1 MRVVVGSMQK
11 LHSLPLAFI
20 ALLCLLSSASAQTKD
35 SMLQFQLSDQLK
47 RSAAEWNQGDL
58 AGFMTHYVQSE
69 DLTFTSGGQ
78 TLRGYENLKARYE
91 KNYGQTPNS
100 MGQLSFSDVEVWR
113 LSEGRALVV
122 GRWKVDRKEAGGTTS
137 KDGVFTLVMVQDGNE
152 WKIFHD
158 HTSVSVS
165 R

>member
-1 MRVVVGSMQK
+1 MGVVIGAMLK
-11 LHSLPLAFI
+11 LHSLPVAFI
-20 ALLCLLSSASAQTKD
+20 ALLCFLCPVSAQTKD
-35 SMLQFQLSDQLK
+35 SMLQFQLSDLLK
-47 RSAAEWNQGDL
+47 RSAVEWNQGNL
-58 AGFMTHYVQSE
+58 TGFMTHYVQSE

-91 KNYGQTPNS
+91 KNYSQTPSS

-113 LSEGRALVV
+113 LAEGRALVV

-137 KDGVFTLVMVQDGNE
+137 KDGVFTLVMVQDGTE

-158 HTSVSVS
+158 HTSVSAP